1 MDLNGFVPNDL
12 CSCYVDFEILIVAI
26 GTMCLGSRRTEI
38 KRSMRVAR
46 KSKGGLADD
55 LFHVAAMLPWWVG
68 VVLAIVA
75 YAVLHRYATAP
86 AVPPAPPVPGQMAP
100 TVIGLMVRSLAT
112 WGQYLVPLLLLAG
125 AAASAIGKYKRQG
138 LIADVKGDTAGA
150 ALRAMSWRDFELL
163 VGEAFRMRGYTVAE
177 TGGGGADG
185 GIDLTLKRG
194 GETSLVQCKQWR
206 AYKVPVNVV
215 RELYGVMAAQGAA
228 AGFVVT
234 SGVFTAEAKAFA
246 QGRNIELIDGA
257 ALHKMIDAMR
267 PIAPSGEA
275 ASRVTPKAADASP
288 ACPRCGAAMVHRVA
302 RQGANAGGAFW
313 GCSAYPKCRGVRAV
327 D

>member
-1 MDLNGFVPNDL
+1 M
-12 CSCYVDFEILIVAI
+12 A
-26 GTMCLGSRRTEI
+26 RRN
-38 KRSMRVAR
+38 
-46 KSKGGLADD
+46 KGGLAEG
-55 LFHVAAMLPWWVG
+55 LFHLAAMLPWWVG
-68 VVLAIVA
+68 VVLAILA
-75 YAVLHRYATAP
+75 YTVLHRYAIAASVTP
-86 AVPPAPPVPGQMAP
+86 GPGQMGQFA
-100 TVIGLMVRSLAT
+100 IGHLAKSLAA

-125 AAASAIGKYKRQG
+125 AAASAIGRHKRKG
-138 LIADVKGDTAGA
+138 LIADVQDDSTGA
-150 ALRAMSWRDFELL
+150 ALRAITWRDFELL
-163 VGEAFRMRGYTVAE
+163 VGEAFRMRGYTVEE

-185 GIDLTLKRG
+185 GIDLRLKRG

-234 SGVFTAEAKAFA
+234 SGVFTAEASSLA

-257 ALHKMIDAMR
+257 ALKKMIDAVR
-267 PIAPSGEA
+267 PAATRREAAPS
-275 ASRVTPKAADASP
+275 VIPKAADASP
-288 ACPRCGAAMVHRVA
+288 ACPRCGGTMVHRVA

-313 GCSAYPKCRGVRAV
+313 GCSGYPKCRGVRAV